1 MKILLINKFLYPVG
15 GDATCTLSTGELLR
29 SRGHQVVFWGMS
41 HPDNPPYPTESFFV
55 ENVEYKGKLG
65 LLSQIK
71 MAARLL
77 YSLEAKDKVR
87 KLIEAEKPDIVHLN
101 NFAHQISPS
110 VLHVFKEFNIPV
122 VMTLMD
128 YKVVCPTYLML
139 ADGKPCELC
148 KGGQFY
154 HCLTN
159 KCTMGSY
166 PRSMLNAV
174 EMYLHHKMM
183 NIYDIIDIYI
193 ASSNFLKEKVI
204 EMGLRGK
211 VVKLFN
217 FVESAVYWP
226 AFDWQEESV
235 IYVGRISREK
245 GVKTMIDAFSTIP
258 LKLKIVG
265 DGTERAA
272 LEKYV
277 ADAGYGNIAFLGY
290 RKGKE
295 LEGEIRKSMFAVAP
309 SEWYENN
316 PRAVIEAFAFGKPVV
331 GSRIGGIPEMV
342 IDGKTG
348 LLFTPGDSG
357 DLRSKVMSLIGN
369 HDSIKRMGQQ
379 ARSFLEEELDS
390 EKHYNSLMQIYG
402 DALERN

>member
-1 MKILLINKFLYPVG
+1 MKVLLINKFLYPVG

-29 SRGHQVVFWGMS
+29 SKGHQVVFWGMS

-55 ENVEYKGKLG
+55 ENIDYKGKPG
-65 LLSQIK
+65 LFSQAK

-77 YSLEAKDKVR
+77 YSLEAKDKI
-87 KLIEAEKPDIVHLN
+87 KNLIEIEKPDIVHLN

-110 VLHVFKEFNIPV
+110 VLHVFKQFKIPV

-148 KGGQFY
+148 RGGRFY
-154 HCLTN
+154 KCFTN

-166 PRSMLNAV
+166 PRSLLNAF

-183 NIYDIIDIYI
+183 KIYDNIDIYI
-193 ASSNFLKEKVI
+193 ASSDFLKEKVV

-217 FVESAVYWP
+217 FVESGVYRP
-226 AFDWQEESV
+226 AFDWQEESA

-265 DGTERAA
+265 DGPERAA

-295 LEGEIRKSMFAVAP
+295 LEDEIRKAMFTVAP

-316 PRAVIEAFAFGKPVV
+316 PRAVIEAFAFGKPVI
-331 GSRIGGIPEMV
+331 GSRIGGIPELV

-369 HDSIKRMGQQ
+369 HDSIKRMGRQ

-402 DALERN
+402 DALERH